1 MSFILDA
8 LRKSESSRLRQ
19 DQPAIF
25 AVRGAAARPGLPG
38 WALVLVALLL
48 INLLVVGY
56 ALWRDDS
63 GATREADRPTV
74 SSATAPMA
82 ATATSPSATAV
93 APSSASTRGIDS
105 PRTDSPRIDSPRTD
119 SPRTD
124 SPRGAARAANTVT
137 RSADS
142 SPAAITRDDLL
153 ARGANVPPAELNMH
167 VYDAEPRARFVL
179 LNGQR
184 LREGETSR
192 EGLVLERITA
202 AGVVLRYGTASF
214 AVNLQ

>member
-25 AVRGAAARPGLPG
+25 AVRGAAARRGLPG

-63 GATREADRPTV
+63 GATGEPDRSTV
-74 SSATAPMA
+74 TSSTAPMA
-82 ATATSPSATAV
+82 ATATSSPATAV
-93 APSSASTRGIDS
+93 APSSAPTRG
-105 PRTDSPRIDSPRTD
+105 TD

-124 SPRGAARAANTVT
+124 SPGTASPRAASPRADSPRSTASAANAVT
-137 RSADS
+137 RSADR

-202 AGVVLRYGTASF
+202 EGVVLRYGTASF

>member
-25 AVRGAAARPGLPG
+25 AVRGAAARPGLPA
-38 WALVLVALLL
+38 WALVLVALLV

-56 ALWRDDS
+56 ALWRDDP
-63 GATREADRPTV
+63 GAAREPDGSAIA
-74 SSATAPMA
+74 SATAPMA
-82 ATATSPSATAV
+82 ASVASPAATAV
-93 APSSASTRGIDS
+93 APSSAPTAGAGSR
-105 PRTDSPRIDSPRTD
+105 RTDSPSSDSPRSD
-119 SPRTD
+119 SPR
-124 SPRGAARAANTVT
+124 SAASAAKAVP
-137 RSADS
+137 RSADP

-202 AGVVLRYGTASF
+202 DGVILRYGTASF

>member
-25 AVRGAAARPGLPG
+25 AVRGAAARPGLPA
-38 WALVLVALLL
+38 WALVLVALLV

-56 ALWRDDS
+56 ALWRDDP
-63 GATREADRPTV
+63 GAAREPDGSAIA
-74 SSATAPMA
+74 SATAPMA
-82 ATATSPSATAV
+82 ASVASPAATAV
-93 APSSASTRGIDS
+93 APSSAPTAGAGS
-105 PRTDSPRIDSPRTD
+105 PRS
-119 SPRTD
+119 
-124 SPRGAARAANTVT
+124 AASAAKAVP
-137 RSADS
+137 RSADP

-202 AGVVLRYGTASF
+202 DGVILRYGTASF

>member
-25 AVRGAAARPGLPG
+25 AVRGAAARRGLPG

-63 GATREADRPTV
+63 GATGEPDRSTV
-74 SSATAPMA
+74 TSSTAPMA
-82 ATATSPSATAV
+82 ATATSSPATAV
-93 APSSASTRGIDS
+93 APSSAPTRGTDSPGTASPRAASPRADS
-105 PRTDSPRIDSPRTD
+105 PRSTAS
-119 SPRTD
+119 
-124 SPRGAARAANTVT
+124 AANAVT
-137 RSADS
+137 RSADR

-202 AGVVLRYGTASF
+202 EGVVLRYGTASF